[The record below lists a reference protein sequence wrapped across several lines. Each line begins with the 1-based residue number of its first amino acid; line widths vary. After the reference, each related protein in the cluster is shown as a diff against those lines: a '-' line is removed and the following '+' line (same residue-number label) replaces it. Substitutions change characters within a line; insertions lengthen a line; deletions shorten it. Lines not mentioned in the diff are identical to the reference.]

1 MYEIKVLGEFSS
13 SHRLRDYGGKCEKVH
28 GHNWKVEVV
37 YSGNK
42 LDNVGLVID
51 FKILKERLNIVIDEL
66 DHMDLNTL
74 DYFKK
79 FNPSSEN
86 IAYYIFMKLSKD
98 PELLDKAHLQ
108 RINVWENDR
117 SCASYYE

>member
-1 MYEIKVLGEFSS
+1 MYEAKVICEFSS
-13 SHRLRDYGGKCEKVH
+13 AHSLRNYGGKCEHSH

-37 YSGNK
+37 CASDR
-42 LDNVGLVID
+42 LDDTGLVID
-51 FKILKERLNIVIDEL
+51 FKVLKDKVNNLLDGL
-66 DHMDLNTL
+66 DHRDLNDI

-86 IAYYIFMKLSKD
+86 IAYYVYMQLSKD
-98 PELLDKAHLQ
+98 TEITDQILLKQ
-108 RINVWENDR
+108 VNVWENDR